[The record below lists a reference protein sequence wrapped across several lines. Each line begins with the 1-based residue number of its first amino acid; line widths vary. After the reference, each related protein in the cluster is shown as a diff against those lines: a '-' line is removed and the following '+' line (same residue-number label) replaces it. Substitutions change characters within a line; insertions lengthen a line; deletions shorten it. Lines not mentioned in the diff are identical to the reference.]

1 MKCPHCNQQIN
12 IGKVLG
18 ALTSKKKAASSRLN
32 GKKGGRPKVE
42 SIQFI
47 NPSVKDAQ
55 NNLSAIQNLSPTAPM
70 IATPSTDPNCQL

>member
-32 GKKGGRPKVE
+32 GKKGGRPIGKNIKTNVNPVVSNSSQNQKPNLIAHPNAME
-42 SIQFI
+42 SMPPQK
-47 NPSVKDAQ
+47 N
-55 NNLSAIQNLSPTAPM
+55 
-70 IATPSTDPNCQL
+70 

>member
-32 GKKGGRPKVE
+32 GKKGGRPIGQNIKTNV
-42 SIQFI
+42 
-47 NPSVKDAQ
+47 NPVVSNSSQ
-55 NNLSAIQNLSPTAPM
+55 NQK
-70 IATPSTDPNCQL
+70 PSLIVHPNAMECLPLQKN